1 MISPYFAVRNRCRGK
16 LNRSNFCG
24 DRPRKVSEEKEKV
37 VACVCTLWPYVG
49 AELGLDISLY
59 GLGSFHF
66 FFLAYI
72 PSSLVFA
79 VRVVSFARFGLVS
92 CQV

>member
-1 MISPYFAVRNRCRGK
+1 MQNDLSIFCSA
-16 LNRSNFCG
+16 NRSNFCG

-37 VACVCTLWPYVG
+37 VACVCIHWPYVG

-66 FFLAYI
+66 FFVAYI
-72 PSSLVFA
+72 PSSLDFA